1 MPFVATCFS
10 PVRSGL
16 DPIKIIVVSRLSCAN
31 LRFDFFN
38 SLDQP
43 AFDLLHSRTF
53 AEVSSLVE
61 VLEIGLQLEQQLV
74 GKSMTHDGLIVHC
87 ER

>member
-1 MPFVATCFS
+1 MPFIETCLS

-16 DPIKIIVVSRLSCAN
+16 NSIEVIVVSRLSCAN

-38 SLDQP
+38 TLDQP
-43 AFDLLHSRTF
+43 AFDILHSRTF
-53 AEVSSLVE
+53 HEVSSLVE